1 MKAGDLVINCHQGI
15 AYKRI
20 GIILEMP
27 TAWDLAQQVL
37 VSTEHGLEWWFSA
50 ITRKLDEAG

>member
-1 MKAGDLVINCHQGI
+1 MKVGDLVINVCKGI

-27 TAWDLAQQVL
+27 GPEDLLHQVL
-37 VSTEHGLEWWFSA
+37 VSTKHGVEWWFIA
-50 ITRKLDEAG
+50 ITRKLDECR

>member
-1 MKAGDLVINCHQGI
+1 MKVGDLVINCYQGI

-27 TAWDLAQQVL
+27 KEWDQIQQIL
-37 VSTEHGLEWWFSA
+37 VSTEYGPEWWFSA